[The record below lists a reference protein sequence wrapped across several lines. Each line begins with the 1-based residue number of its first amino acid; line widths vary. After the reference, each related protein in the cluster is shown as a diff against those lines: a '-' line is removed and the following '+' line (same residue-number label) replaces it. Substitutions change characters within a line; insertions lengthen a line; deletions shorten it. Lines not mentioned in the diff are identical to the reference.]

1 MARLRG
7 QKAWLHISIQPRYN
21 AWLVT
26 AKRKILS
33 MQIILLGAMV
43 LFGFSSIAYCD
54 YKGEISVLTTRM
66 QELVGAL
73 PLSVLDANIKAWVR
87 TKKAE

>member
-1 MARLRG
+1 
-7 QKAWLHISIQPRYN
+7 
-21 AWLVT
+21 
-26 AKRKILS
+26 
-33 MQIILLGAMV
+33 MV
-43 LFGFSSIAYCD
+43 LLGFSSIAYCD